1 MLEEI
6 WNGFLE
12 LTARFVIP
20 DWGAVIALLPLLIF
34 VLVVVMLASIFLRIW
49 RAPKPR
55 RGKSRI
61 TPRTPGGIHM
71 PGPSWSPPVAGLGVF
86 LLGLGLVFSGPLL
99 IFGLIALVL
108 SLLVWLAESLRI
120 YDHDLGATAPPLP
133 VPDHRGPPP
142 GVHMPGPS
150 FRPAVGALG
159 MGMLMLGLVFGG
171 WLMAAGFIALVATL
185 VGWLSDAR
193 QEYVKVEE
201 ADTTGHLENVPRPR
215 TPSALLWVLG
225 VLLVG
230 AVVLQAGWLPPRD
243 VSGGEG
249 ATESGAP
256 PASGEP
262 GGSGGPAASPAGP
275 VADVV
280 IHAKNTLFVEPSIT
294 APADKAFTL
303 AFVNED
309 PGGLHN
315 VEFKDGGGASVFK
328 GDIFAGVDTHVY
340 DVPPLPAGAY
350 MFVCS
355 VHSTMTGTATLQ

>member
-1 MLEEI
+1 
-6 WNGFLE
+6 
-12 LTARFVIP
+12 
-20 DWGAVIALLPLLIF
+20 
-34 VLVVVMLASIFLRIW
+34 
-49 RAPKPR
+49 
-55 RGKSRI
+55 
-61 TPRTPGGIHM
+61 
-71 PGPSWSPPVAGLGVF
+71 
-86 LLGLGLVFSGPLL
+86 
-99 IFGLIALVL
+99 
-108 SLLVWLAESLRI
+108 
-120 YDHDLGATAPPLP
+120 
-133 VPDHRGPPP
+133 
-142 GVHMPGPS
+142 MPGPS

-193 QEYVKVEE
+193 QEYIKVEE

-249 ATESGAP
+249 ATGSGAP